1 MNKKYSQEQII
12 EELQELSKKLDR
24 TVVGSDVNEHC
35 SFSRGACYDYFSSF
49 SEAKR
54 QAGIGVVNAKDVSD
68 QEYLNELRR
77 LADELGRTPTSADM
91 AEKGK
96 YSIQPYQSRW
106 GSWSDAL
113 DEVEMKPRNRA
124 AVSDQEL
131 LDELQRVAGDLGKTP
146 SAADINQHSEFSDST
161 YMKRFGGITEAR
173 VKAGLSEQIDRTEH
187 VKFTCGWCGETEE
200 KRPSEAKRRKYCSS
214 TCATRAVSGVA
225 NEQLLDV
232 LKDLAEELGR
242 APTAAEFDQKT
253 EYWHSSLGN
262 RFGSYSQ
269 AVRELGYKPNC
280 AKDHSRED
288 LVQVI
293 NNMVH
298 ELDRTPKTTDLSD
311 FNGPET
317 AYVFVTEVGSW
328 VEALE
333 QAGVEPMSIQ
343 LSKIPKNELIEEYRE
358 LANKLGHPP
367 SYTEV
372 EDLAR
377 YSPSAYENTFGT
389 FLEAKQE
396 AGFDP
401 VPTDNLPRGEDHYL
415 WKEGQD
421 VYYGKN
427 WRQQRQ
433 KALERDNCECQR
445 CGISAEEHQDQ
456 IGIDLHVHHLTPARE
471 FDDHEERNKLSNL
484 ITLCAACHRRW
495 ESMPIQPQVA
505 GGAD

>member
-68 QEYLNELRR
+68 QEYLDELRR

-173 VKAGLSEQIDRTEH
+173 VKAGLSEQIDRTER

-317 AYVFVTEVGSW
+317 AYVFVTEFGSW

-372 EDLAR
+372 EA
-377 YSPSAYENTFGT
+377 
-389 FLEAKQE
+389 
-396 AGFDP
+396 
-401 VPTDNLPRGEDHYL
+401 
-415 WKEGQD
+415 
-421 VYYGKN
+421 
-427 WRQQRQ
+427 
-433 KALERDNCECQR
+433 
-445 CGISAEEHQDQ
+445 
-456 IGIDLHVHHLTPARE
+456 
-471 FDDHEERNKLSNL
+471 
-484 ITLCAACHRRW
+484 
-495 ESMPIQPQVA
+495 
-505 GGAD
+505 